1 MANEPKPKEV
11 VVKVPA
17 HLLEADTLVLQKV
30 AGKYKVAG
38 SARADT
44 VCETQDPGG
53 ACNQCEPPG
62 KVGVNMIETLRH
74 DMRTMKQKMED
85 LTKNM
90 NARHGELKKMLGE
103 LKKPK

>member
-1 MANEPKPKEV
+1 MANEPKAKEV
-11 VVKVPA
+11 TVKVPP

-38 SARADT
+38 SVRADT
-44 VCETQDPGG
+44 VCETRDPGG
-53 ACNQCEPPG
+53 ACRQCDPPG
-62 KVGVNMIETLRH
+62 KVDVSMIETLRH
-74 DMRTMKQKMED
+74 DMRTMKEKMVEF
-85 LTKNM
+85 TKNM